1 MGSKKKNRLLP
12 PNSTLAT
19 RVSQLDD
26 PIGYVFSVWS
36 KMRFRVH
43 EVRLILNSD
52 PRWPDYA
59 LYESMDDPQ
68 DPSDENDYGPTMLMC
83 LVNGKTH
90 ELYPNERWDEDYK
103 LSDAWMNWQQVSY
116 LYGELVP

>member
-1 MGSKKKNRLLP
+1 MGSTKRIRPLA

-19 RVSQLDD
+19 QVSQLDD
-26 PIGYVFSVWS
+26 PIGYVFSVWC
-36 KMRFRVH
+36 KMRIKVH

-68 DPSDENDYGPTMLMC
+68 DSSDENDYGPTMLMC
-83 LVNGKTH
+83 LYDGRTH
-90 ELYPNERWDEDYK
+90 NPYPKARWDDDYK
-103 LSDAWMNWQQVSY
+103 LSDAWMNWHQVSY
-116 LYGELVP
+116 LYEELLP